1 MIYVGTSGWMY
12 DWNEGQSLEWYV
24 NHSGLNAVEL
34 NMSFYRFPSPNQVK
48 RWKKYKIVWSVKV
61 NRYITH
67 VKRLKDVE
75 SWERFQ
81 KLMDELNPRFYLFQ
95 MPPTFKFNEEN
106 VRRVKEFEKIL
117 GKRMAI
123 EFRDVEWYE
132 NLPDFEAT
140 VVSID
145 SPIGTYIVKT
155 SDTVYLRLHGREE
168 WYIYEYS
175 ENELRELA
183 EKIAKLSPTDVF
195 VFFNNDHWMLE
206 NARLMKKILEEVER
220 SWVKK

>member
-12 DWNEGQSLEWYV
+12 DWNEGQNLEWYV

-34 NMSFYRFPSPNQVK
+34 NMSFYRFPFPNQVK
-48 RWKKYKIVWSVKV
+48 GWKKHKVVWSVKV

-67 VKRLKDVE
+67 IKRLKDVE
-75 SWERFQ
+75 SWEKFQ

-106 VRRVKEFEKIL
+106 VKRVKEFEKIV

-123 EFRDVEWYE
+123 EFRDVEWYR
-132 NLPDFEAT
+132 NLPDFKVT

-155 SDTVYLRLHGREE
+155 SDVVYLRLHGREE
-168 WYIYEYS
+168 WYMYEYS
-175 ENELRELA
+175 KEELRELA
-183 EKIAKLSPTDVF
+183 EKVVELNPVDIF

-206 NARLMKKILEEVER
+206 NARLMKKILER
-220 SWVKK
+220 I